1 MLQCTHSSSL
11 RISPAMRHA
20 VWLLLCIFACQVA
33 SVGQQAAAPDLEA
46 QLKAQIAALP
56 AEFQRELARRNP
68 DIALPPT
75 EDNRAALQ
83 DAIKFVLRVRN
94 KPALYALAL
103 NSQRQKTA
111 DSASKD
117 AVNKFKAEVDEA
129 RVDKQVGSDSSQS
142 GSTSLTTKGSVPAI
156 LGFAVE
162 NGALESSTSGTSITF
177 RGRPVQIIQA
187 LQKIGYND
195 SYQVIER
202 NSSLGLL
209 NRFAFGITFDT
220 GRTNSTTFT
229 GNANQISAFSVHVD
243 LINHRDPRDKRYNDR
258 WSTLR
263 LGAAQ
268 EMANRLYV
276 VADLLTSDTFT
287 PTFNPWLEETAVQAA
302 TAWIKNDGSLTQ
314 VLETQF
320 AKFPSPSGVPPS
332 DDPSIAAFA
341 SATQTMLNARQDI
354 LSYVGTAPLVTFEYT
369 DNKAAP
375 AVAPAVA
382 LPDTSNFKVIAE
394 FTPIKG
400 GSFTSNG
407 SVTIFNSQ
415 PATVAANRV
424 RDAQFSSQVDV
435 PVATSV
441 PKLGNFVLS
450 FSGKYEFI
458 PDDVITAASA
468 TGTGTAL
475 KGNIAIGQAK
485 LTIPVKGSGV
495 KIPLSLTVSNRT
507 ELIKETNVRGNIGI
521 TFDLDSI
528 VSRLKP

>member
-1 MLQCTHSSSL
+1 MQQCTHSSFLRVSL
-11 RISPAMRHA
+11 AMRQ
-20 VWLLLCIFACQVA
+20 VLLMLLFIFASQTA
-33 SVGQQAAAPDLEA
+33 TFGQQAAAPDLAA
-46 QLKAQIAALP
+46 QLKAQTAALP

-68 DIALPPT
+68 DIVLPPT

-94 KPALYALAL
+94 KPVLYALAL

-195 SYQVIER
+195 SYKVIER

-209 NRFAFGITFDT
+209 NRFAFGLTFDA

-229 GNANQISAFSVHVD
+229 GNANQIAAFSVHVD
-243 LINHRDPRDKRYNDR
+243 LINHRDPRDKRYDDR
-258 WSTLR
+258 WNTLR
-263 LGAAQ
+263 VGAAQ

-276 VADLLTSDTFT
+276 VADLLVSDTFT
-287 PTFNPWLEETAVQAA
+287 PIFNPWLEDTAVQAA

-314 VLETQF
+314 VLDTQL

-369 DNKAAP
+369 DTRATP
-375 AVAPAVA
+375 AVPPAVA

-407 SVTIFNSQ
+407 SVTIFNSR

-441 PKLGNFVLS
+441 PKLGNVVLS
-450 FSGKYEFI
+450 FSGKYQFI
-458 PDDVITAASA
+458 PDDVLTTSAA
-468 TGTGTAL
+468 TGTGMAL

-485 LTIPVKGSGV
+485 FTIPVKGSGV

-528 VSRLKP
+528 ISRLKP